1 MKIGFIGLGIMGE
14 SMCENIVKKHDDTVY
29 CFDFIPA
36 KVELLAS
43 KGAVPCKD
51 SVELAEK
58 SDVIISMVPKSE
70 HSMSVY
76 KTILPVLG
84 AGKTCIDMSTIDPSV
99 SVEISKMV
107 KATGAAFMD
116 APVVKSKPA
125 AIAGKLGIY
134 MGGDEATCEAMRPI
148 LAYMG
153 ENIIRMGDNGK
164 GLVMKICHNALVT
177 QIQNG
182 VNETLSLAQLNGIS
196 VEDYA
201 TAISYGGGQN
211 FYLDGQWQKLR
222 DEDYTTAFSL
232 ANAAKDVGICIV
244 ENMTGGDGFAAATY
258 FADDSTSVA
267 KELLVFGYGLCYRHD
282 LGKEFGTEEVDFDR
296 SAMFPIGTVDD
307 RTWIVYT
314 TPDQSLASILEKAKN
329 GGIKMS
335 GGNPLSDCHLE
346 LGSLLAL
353 EGGKVSVVPY
363 DGGANQK
370 KGLTDGEVDVF
381 VGTTQAAKDEVEAG
395 TLIPILAISDKAFE
409 GFVTPNG
416 PITVPTVA
424 GDAKAPE
431 LSKDI
436 DFSSCILPAGGTLAV
451 HKGADQGF
459 IDEMTS
465 LMKDVW
471 NEPEYNEWIA
481 SILLNRFELYGDE
494 AEAFIDE
501 ACEKAINAYKN
512 LSGQA

>member
-125 AIAGKLGIY
+125 AIAGK
-134 MGGDEATCEAMRPI
+134 
-148 LAYMG
+148 
-153 ENIIRMGDNGK
+153 

-232 ANAAKDVGICIV
+232 ANAAKDVGICMNLAKECGLDMPGEANV
-244 ENMTGGDGFAAATY
+244 KKVYDKGMEAGMGGD
-258 FADDSTSVA
+258 DWRSTF
-267 KELLVFGYGLCYRHD
+267 KLVRGH
-282 LGKEFGTEEVDFDR
+282 
-296 SAMFPIGTVDD
+296 
-307 RTWIVYT
+307 
-314 TPDQSLASILEKAKN
+314 
-329 GGIKMS
+329 
-335 GGNPLSDCHLE
+335 
-346 LGSLLAL
+346 
-353 EGGKVSVVPY
+353 
-363 DGGANQK
+363 
-370 KGLTDGEVDVF
+370 
-381 VGTTQAAKDEVEAG
+381 
-395 TLIPILAISDKAFE
+395 
-409 GFVTPNG
+409 
-416 PITVPTVA
+416 
-424 GDAKAPE
+424 
-431 LSKDI
+431 
-436 DFSSCILPAGGTLAV
+436 
-451 HKGADQGF
+451 
-459 IDEMTS
+459 
-465 LMKDVW
+465 
-471 NEPEYNEWIA
+471 
-481 SILLNRFELYGDE
+481 
-494 AEAFIDE
+494 
-501 ACEKAINAYKN
+501 
-512 LSGQA
+512 